1 MELAE
6 YIISFSGTAI
16 GGAVIGKWLN
26 KKKDS
31 LEIKLKE
38 QVFYKTLIEDI
49 QKQRSAEQC
58 EIAELK
64 EEIEKL
70 SQKINELIDSN
81 KEKDYIIA
89 SYKNN
94 VLRWEDNCVRLELI
108 IKQKDKQISKLFEEI
123 EEHEKRNGRIDLNPW
138 LI

>member
-6 YIISFSGTAI
+6 QIISFSGTAI
-16 GGAVIGKWLN
+16 GGALIGKWLN

-49 QKQRSAEQC
+49 QKQRSLEQI
-58 EIAELK
+58 EISELK
-64 EEIEKL
+64 AEIEKL
-70 SQKINELIDSN
+70 SQKINELIESN
-81 KEKDYIIA
+81 KEKDDIIL

-94 VLRWEDNCVRLELI
+94 VLRWEDNCIRLEKI

-123 EEHEKRNGRIDLNPW
+123 EEHEKRNGQIDM
-138 LI
+138 

>member
-49 QKQRSAEQC
+49 QNQRSVEQC
-58 EIAELK
+58 EIAKLK
-64 EEIEKL
+64 EEIEHL

-94 VLRWEDNCVRLELI
+94 VLRWEDNCIRLEKV
-108 IKQKDKQISKLFEEI
+108 IKEKDKQISKLFEEI
-123 EEHEKRNGRIDLNPW
+123 EEHEKRNGQIDLDN
-138 LI
+138 

>member
-6 YIISFSGTAI
+6 QIISFSGTAI
-16 GGAVIGKWLN
+16 GGALIGKWLN

-49 QKQRSAEQC
+49 QKQRSLEQI
-58 EIAELK
+58 EISELK
-64 EEIEKL
+64 AEIENL
-70 SQKINELIDSN
+70 SQKINDLIESN
-81 KEKDYIIA
+81 KEKDDIIL

-94 VLRWEDNCVRLELI
+94 VLRWEDNCIRLEKI

-123 EEHEKRNGRIDLNPW
+123 EEHEKRNGQIDM
-138 LI
+138 

>member
-6 YIISFSGTAI
+6 QIISFSGTAI
-16 GGAVIGKWLN
+16 GGALIGKWLN

-49 QKQRSAEQC
+49 QKQRSLEQI
-58 EIAELK
+58 EISELK
-64 EEIEKL
+64 AEIEKL
-70 SQKINELIDSN
+70 SQKLNELIESN
-81 KEKDYIIA
+81 KEKDDIIL

-94 VLRWEDNCVRLELI
+94 VLRWEDNCIRLEKI

-123 EEHEKRNGRIDLNPW
+123 EEHEKRNGQIDM
-138 LI
+138 

>member
-6 YIISFSGTAI
+6 QIISFSGTAI
-16 GGAVIGKWLN
+16 GGALIGKWLN

-38 QVFYKTLIEDI
+38 QVFYKNLIEDI
-49 QKQRSAEQC
+49 QNQRSVEQC
-58 EIAELK
+58 EIAKLK
-64 EEIEKL
+64 EEIEHL
-70 SQKINELIDSN
+70 SQKINELINSN

-94 VLRWEDNCVRLELI
+94 VLRWEDNCIRLEKI
-108 IKQKDKQISKLFEEI
+108 IKEKDKQISKLFEEI
-123 EEHEKRNGRIDLNPW
+123 EEHEKRNGQIDLES
-138 LI
+138 

>member
-6 YIISFSGTAI
+6 QIISFSGTAI
-16 GGAVIGKWLN
+16 GGALIGKWLN

-49 QKQRSAEQC
+49 QKQRSLEQI
-58 EIAELK
+58 EISELK
-64 EEIEKL
+64 AEIEKL
-70 SQKINELIDSN
+70 SQKINDLIESN
-81 KEKDYIIA
+81 KEKDDIIL

-94 VLRWEDNCVRLELI
+94 VLRWEDNCIRLEKI

-123 EEHEKRNGRIDLNPW
+123 EEHEKRNGQIDM
-138 LI
+138 

>member
-6 YIISFSGTAI
+6 QIISFSGTAI
-16 GGAVIGKWLN
+16 GSALIGKWLN
-26 KKKDS
+26 KKKDT

-38 QVFYKTLIEDI
+38 QVFYKNLISDI
-49 QKQRSAEQC
+49 QQQRSLEQE
-58 EIAELK
+58 EITKLK

-70 SQKINELIDSN
+70 SEKINELIDSN
-81 KEKDYIIA
+81 KEKDDVIL

-94 VLRWEDNCVRLELI
+94 VLRWEDNCIRLEEI

-123 EEHEKRNGRIDLNPW
+123 EEHEKRNGQIDLPN
-138 LI
+138 

>member
-6 YIISFSGTAI
+6 QIISFSGTAI
-16 GGAVIGKWLN
+16 GGALIGKWLN

-49 QKQRSAEQC
+49 QKQRSLEQI
-58 EIAELK
+58 EISELK
-64 EEIEKL
+64 AEIENL
-70 SQKINELIDSN
+70 SQKINDLIESN
-81 KEKDYIIA
+81 KEKDDIIL

-94 VLRWEDNCVRLELI
+94 VLRWEDNCIRLEKI

-123 EEHEKRNGRIDLNPW
+123 EEHEKRNGQID
-138 LI
+138 ISD

>member
-1 MELAE
+1 MEIAE
-6 YIISFSGTAI
+6 QIIAFSGTAV
-16 GGAVIGKWLN
+16 GGALIGKWLN

-49 QKQRSAEQC
+49 QQQRSLEQI
-58 EIAELK
+58 EISELK
-64 EEIEKL
+64 EEIENL
-70 SQKINELIDSN
+70 SQKINELLELN

-94 VLRWEDNCVRLELI
+94 VLRWEDNCIRLEKI
-108 IKQKDKQISKLFEEI
+108 IKQKDKQISKLFQEI
-123 EEHEKRNGRIDLNPW
+123 EEHEKRNGQIDIPD
-138 LI
+138 

>member
-49 QKQRSAEQC
+49 QKQRSVEQC

-81 KEKDYIIA
+81 KEKDHIIA

-94 VLRWEDNCVRLELI
+94 VLRWEDNCVRLEVI

-123 EEHEKRNGRIDLNPW
+123 EEHEKRNGRIDLNP
-138 LI
+138 

>member
-38 QVFYKTLIEDI
+38 QVFYKNLISDI
-49 QKQRSAEQC
+49 QQQRTLEQE
-58 EIAELK
+58 EIAKLK
-64 EEIEKL
+64 DEIEKL

-81 KEKDYIIA
+81 KEKDHIIA

-94 VLRWEDNCVRLELI
+94 VLRWEDNCIRLEEI
-108 IKQKDKQISKLFEEI
+108 IKQKDKQIVKLFTEI
-123 EEHEKRNGRIDLNPW
+123 EEHEKRNGQID
-138 LI
+138 

>member
-6 YIISFSGTAI
+6 QIIAFSSTAV
-16 GGAVIGKWLN
+16 GGALIGKWLN

-49 QKQRSAEQC
+49 QNQRSVEQC
-58 EIAELK
+58 EIAKLK
-64 EEIEKL
+64 EEIEHL
-70 SQKINELIDSN
+70 SQKINELIESN

-94 VLRWEDNCVRLELI
+94 VLRWEDNCIRLEKI
-108 IKQKDKQISKLFEEI
+108 IKEKDKQISKLFEEI
-123 EEHEKRNGRIDLNPW
+123 EEHEKRNGQIDLDN
-138 LI
+138 